1 MNMYVYINELIYMI
15 SFPWWSFNVR
25 RQSPRS
31 LKAVNYSF
39 GTFKPRI
46 SFVARVSSIVWC
58 YPTVWTLLSNGL
70 EETFL
75 LISMLILATGAYLC
89 GCCARVWGTLANP
102 NPCSKGSLEL
112 GLGSFTVRA
121 RWLGLGWH
129 WMSILC
135 WMRGGYV
142 VTVSFVDEIPMF
154 DYCYCYGCSRQW

>member
-1 MNMYVYINELIYMI
+1 MV
-15 SFPWWSFNVR
+15 
-25 RQSPRS
+25 
-31 LKAVNYSF
+31 
-39 GTFKPRI
+39 
-46 SFVARVSSIVWC
+46 
-58 YPTVWTLLSNGL
+58 LSNGL
-70 EETFL
+70 KETFL
-75 LISMLILATGAYLC
+75 LISMLILATGVYRC

-102 NPCSKGSLEL
+102 NPCSKGSLAL

-154 DYCYCYGCSRQW
+154 DYCYCYGCSAMVMGNGRYPWSGIFLTTERRLCFFPRTNYPNYTSRMSQMTLPAWIQINIDDSI